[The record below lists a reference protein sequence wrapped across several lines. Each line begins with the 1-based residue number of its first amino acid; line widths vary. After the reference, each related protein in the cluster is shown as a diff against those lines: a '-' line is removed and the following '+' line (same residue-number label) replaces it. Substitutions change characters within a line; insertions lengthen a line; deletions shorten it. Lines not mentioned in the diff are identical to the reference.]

1 MQEATPPAASQ
12 LDEVR
17 ECLAE
22 CGVAEVRWSADDLPA
37 LGAELGHVVS
47 DRALIARSTSGELDN
62 SLSGRHGFNALP
74 PHTDGAA
81 TVHPPR
87 WVILACGD
95 TSAAPTLTFDAGAL
109 LAADTERVL
118 ERAWVVDPGGGRPR
132 FYVAPSTLR
141 AGRRW
146 LRYNAACMKPA
157 SSAAA
162 RASVAL
168 STIPSRTHRWGPD
181 RALVIDNARVLH
193 ARGAVEPARRRT
205 IRRLQVVEP

>member
-1 MQEATPPAASQ
+1 M
-12 LDEVR
+12 
-17 ECLAE
+17 AE
-22 CGVAEVRWSADDLPA
+22 CGVAEVSCSAADLPA

-47 DRALIARSTSGELDN
+47 DRVLVARSAGGELEN

-118 ERAWVVDPGGGRPR
+118 DRAWVVDPGGGRPP

-146 LRYNAACMKPA
+146 LRYNADCMTPA

-162 RASVAL
+162 RATAAL
-168 STIPSRTHRWGPD
+168 STLPFRSHRWGPE

-193 ARGAVEPARRRT
+193 ARGAVDPANPRT